1 MSLGVHIHSTKF
13 TEAIGLKKLLSF
25 LSVLIVALV
34 LVAGCQS
41 DETSDKSEN
50 GDDGIK
56 EFTAFIAVPGTELPD
71 DNRMLNKIAEKIGAK
86 ADVKWLTGQTAKE
99 RIGVMIAGGEYPDFV
114 DASDGTPEMVEAG
127 AFVPLDDYIDDY
139 PNIKNLFTEQ
149 EWNLIRSAHGKIY
162 YIPQFGVVKGE
173 YMRTQHNG
181 EAFWIQ
187 KRVLKW
193 AGYPEITTLDEYFDL
208 IEAYLEANPES
219 EDGQKNIGFAI
230 ITDDWRYF
238 ALENPPQFL
247 AGYPNDGKAI
257 VDPETLEAKV
267 YDTIPEAKI
276 YFKKLNEMYN
286 KGIIDP
292 ETFTMNY
299 DQYLAKISSG
309 RVLGMVDQYWQFSDA
324 ENSLRSQGMDDR
336 TYVPLDLVI
345 DPNVTPQYLDKP
357 HVNPAR
363 GLGITVSCEDV
374 EGALQFLNDLL
385 DPEVMIMR
393 YWGEE
398 GVDYEVDENGRFY
411 RTEEQRANH
420 RDTNWVT
427 QNKADYN
434 YFPTYE
440 GLIEGTQNA
449 VHPSEQPEEFWDSL
463 TDIDREVL
471 EAYGYEKWTDFL
483 TPVEENKP
491 WYPIYSAVDSW
502 TADTPEG
509 IAAVKMDEVKKQWL
523 PKVIMAPT
531 NEFER
536 EWEEYMTVYHN
547 EVDIEA
553 YEKAL
558 TEEVRRRVE
567 AALGN

>member
-1 MSLGVHIHSTKF
+1 M
-13 TEAIGLKKLLSF
+13 KKWLSF
-25 LSVLIVALV
+25 LSVMILGL
-34 LVAGCQS
+34 LLLMGCQS
-41 DETSDKSEN
+41 DKTSDSSDSSKTT
-50 GDDGIK
+50 DGEIK
-56 EFTAFIAVPGTELPD
+56 EFTAFIAVPGTELPE

-86 ADVKWLTGQTAKE
+86 ADVKWLTGQTAAE

-114 DASDGTPEMVEAG
+114 DASDATPEMVAAG
-127 AFVPLDDYIDDY
+127 AFVPLDDYLDDY
-139 PNIKNLFTEQ
+139 PNIKNLYTEEQ
-149 EWNLIRSAHGKIY
+149 WNLIRSAHGKIY

-173 YMRTQHNG
+173 NMQTQHNG

-193 AGYPEITTLDEYFDL
+193 ANYPEIKTLDEYFDL
-208 IEAYLEANPES
+208 IEAYLEANPET

-257 VDPETLEAKV
+257 VNPETLEAKV

-286 KGIIDP
+286 KGVIDP

-309 RVLGMVDQYWQFSDA
+309 RVLGMVDQYWQFLDA
-324 ENSLRSQGMDDR
+324 ENSLRSQGLDDR

-345 DPNVTPQYLDKP
+345 DESVTPQYFDKP
-357 HVNPAR
+357 ALNPAR

-385 DPEVMIMR
+385 DPEVMVMR

-398 GVDYEVDENGRFY
+398 GVDYEVDENGKFY
-411 RTEEQRANH
+411 RTDEQRANH

-440 GLIEGTQNA
+440 GLIEGTDNA
-449 VHPSEQPEEFWDSL
+449 VQPSQQPEEFWLDLS
-463 TDIDREVL
+463 DIDKEVL

-483 TPVEENKP
+483 TPVEENPP

-509 IAAVKMDEVKKQWL
+509 IAVVKMDEVKKQWL
-523 PKVIMAPT
+523 PRVIMAKPSD
-531 NEFER
+531 FEKK
-536 EWEEYMTVYHN
+536 WEEYMNVYHN
-547 EVDIEA
+547 EVDVEA

-567 AALGN
+567 ASKSGN